1 MKMPGAIGLRPPNA
15 IPAGGPAS
23 AACAPSPSANA
34 GRRET
39 TMLNDKAELTKAQLE
54 LLVALAQAHIKDQMA
69 HADTCPAFLPE
80 PGDDATC
87 NCGVE
92 ARYEFIYAAIA
103 EAARVDPLNGFT
115 AMSDHAPENRHA
127 WYVTIEDGF
136 PDTDRWVFFP
146 FRNGGEWNWETL
158 TNPTYYREIG
168 PLPKMPK
175 EGSNG

>member
-1 MKMPGAIGLRPPNA
+1 MP
-15 IPAGGPAS
+15 
-23 AACAPSPSANA
+23 
-34 GRRET
+34 
-39 TMLNDKAELTKAQLE
+39 NDKAELTKAQLE